1 MKILCIDIGNTNLNY
16 AVVEKMKVIEAN
28 SFPTKR
34 LKEDLH
40 YIKEF
45 HTFIETH
52 QVAAVSFCSVVPDLN
67 SRLKSL
73 LGLEIP
79 IYQLTDKTLLGIDL
93 HYPKPNEVGHDRIAN
108 ALTAQTYF
116 SLPAIIIDLGTAI
129 TLDVVTE
136 KGYEGGIIAPGFQLM
151 TRYLNEQTA
160 LLPELDN
167 EALGSVEG
175 SFGKST
181 IQAMQLGVSIGFSG
195 MVDAL
200 LQHVLNTMEVTNG
213 NKPIVL
219 STGGSI
225 ANLTQEWVEKTEF
238 VDHLTLIG
246 LAVAYERWVNS
257 DSCN

>member
-16 AVVEKMKVIEAN
+16 AIVEKMEVRDAN
-28 SFPTKR
+28 SFPTKQ
-34 LKEDLH
+34 LKDDLH

-45 HTFIETH
+45 HTLIEKH
-52 QVAAVSFCSVVPDLN
+52 SVSSVSFCSVVPDLD
-67 SRLKSL
+67 SRLRSL
-73 LGLEIP
+73 LDLEIP
-79 IYQLTDKTLLGIDL
+79 IYQLTNQTLKGIDL
-93 HYPKPNEVGHDRIAN
+93 HYPKPDEVGHDRIAN
-108 ALTAQTYF
+108 ALAAQEYF
-116 SLPAIIIDLGTAI
+116 SLPAVIIDLGTAI
-129 TLDVVTE
+129 TLDVVSE

-167 EALGSVEG
+167 EALGSVKG

-181 IQAMQLGVSIGFSG
+181 VQAMQLGVSIGFSG

-200 LQHVLNTMEVTNG
+200 LQHILNTMQDTHAK
-213 NKPIVL
+213 KPIVL

-225 ANLTQEWVEKTEF
+225 ANLTQDWIEKTQF
-238 VDHLTLIG
+238 VDHITLIG
-246 LAVAYERWVNS
+246 LAVAYERWANS

>member
-16 AVVEKMKVIEAN
+16 AIVEKMEVRDAN

-34 LKEDLH
+34 LKDDLH

-45 HTFIETH
+45 HTLIEKH
-52 QVAAVSFCSVVPDLN
+52 SASAVSFCSVVPDLD
-67 SRLKSL
+67 SRLRSL
-73 LGLEIP
+73 LDLEIP
-79 IYQLTDKTLLGIDL
+79 IYQLTNQTLKGIDL
-93 HYPKPNEVGHDRIAN
+93 HYPKPDEVGHDRIAN
-108 ALTAQTYF
+108 ALTAQEYF
-116 SLPAIIIDLGTAI
+116 SLPAVIIDLGTAI
-129 TLDVVTE
+129 TLDVVSE

-167 EALGSVEG
+167 EALGSVKG

-181 IQAMQLGVSIGFSG
+181 VQAMQLGVSIGFSG

-200 LQHVLNTMEVTNG
+200 LLHILNTMQDTHAK
-213 NKPIVL
+213 KPIVL

-225 ANLTQEWVEKTEF
+225 ANLTQDWIEKTQF
-238 VDHLTLIG
+238 VDHITLIG
-246 LAVAYERWVNS
+246 LAVAYARWANS

>member
-16 AVVEKMKVIEAN
+16 AIVEKMEVSDAN

-34 LKEDLH
+34 LKDDLH

-45 HTFIETH
+45 HALIEKH
-52 QVAAVSFCSVVPDLN
+52 SVSAVSFCSVVPDLD
-67 SRLKSL
+67 SRLRSL
-73 LGLEIP
+73 LDLQIP
-79 IYQLTDKTLLGIDL
+79 IYQLTSQTLKGIDL

-108 ALTAQTYF
+108 ALTAQEYF
-116 SLPAIIIDLGTAI
+116 SLPAVIIDLGTAI
-129 TLDVVTE
+129 TLDVVSE

-167 EALGSVEG
+167 EALGSVKG

-181 IQAMQLGVSIGFSG
+181 VQAMQLGVSIGFSG

-200 LQHVLNTMEVTNG
+200 LQHILDTMQDTNAK
-213 NKPIVL
+213 KPIVL

-225 ANLTQEWVEKTEF
+225 ANLTQDWIEKTQF
-238 VDHLTLIG
+238 VDHITLIG
-246 LAVAYERWVNS
+246 LAIAYERWANS

>member
-16 AVVEKMKVIEAN
+16 AIVEKMEVRDTN

-34 LKEDLH
+34 LKDDLH

-45 HTFIETH
+45 HTLIEKH
-52 QVAAVSFCSVVPDLN
+52 SVSAVSFCSVVPDLD
-67 SRLKSL
+67 SRLRSL

-79 IYQLTDKTLLGIDL
+79 IYQLTNQTLKGIDL
-93 HYPKPNEVGHDRIAN
+93 YYPKPDEVGHDRIAN
-108 ALTAQTYF
+108 ALTAQEYF
-116 SLPAIIIDLGTAI
+116 SLPAVIIDLGTAI
-129 TLDVVTE
+129 TLDVISE

-167 EALGSVEG
+167 EALGSVKG

-181 IQAMQLGVSIGFSG
+181 VQAMQLGVSIGFSG
-195 MVDAL
+195 MVDTL
-200 LQHVLNTMEVTNG
+200 LQHILNTMQDMHAK
-213 NKPIVL
+213 KPIVL

-225 ANLTQEWVEKTEF
+225 ANLTQDWIEKTQF
-238 VDHLTLIG
+238 VDHITLIG
-246 LAVAYERWVNS
+246 LAVAYERWANS

>member
-16 AVVEKMKVIEAN
+16 AIVEKMEVWDAN
-28 SFPTKR
+28 SFSTKR
-34 LKEDLH
+34 LKDDLH

-45 HTFIETH
+45 HSLIEKH
-52 QVAAVSFCSVVPDLN
+52 SVSAVSFCSVVPDLD
-67 SRLKSL
+67 SRLRSL
-73 LGLEIP
+73 LDLEIP
-79 IYQLTDKTLLGIDL
+79 IYQLTNQTLEGIDL
-93 HYPKPNEVGHDRIAN
+93 HYPKPDEVGHDRIAN
-108 ALTAQTYF
+108 ALTAQEYF
-116 SLPAIIIDLGTAI
+116 SLPAVIIDLGTAI
-129 TLDVVTE
+129 TLDVVSE

-167 EALGSVEG
+167 EALGSVKG

-181 IQAMQLGVSIGFSG
+181 VQAMQLGVSIGFSG

-200 LQHVLNTMEVTNG
+200 LLHILNTMQDTHAK
-213 NKPIVL
+213 KPIVL

-225 ANLTQEWVEKTEF
+225 ANLTQDWIEKTQF
-238 VDHLTLIG
+238 VDHITLIG
-246 LAVAYERWVNS
+246 LAVAYERWANS

>member
-16 AVVEKMKVIEAN
+16 AIVEKMKVSDAN

-34 LKEDLH
+34 LKDDLH

-45 HTFIETH
+45 HKLIEKH
-52 QVAAVSFCSVVPDLN
+52 SVSAVSFCSVVPDLD
-67 SRLKSL
+67 SRLRSL
-73 LGLEIP
+73 LDLEIP
-79 IYQLTDKTLLGIDL
+79 IYQLTNQTLKGIDL
-93 HYPKPNEVGHDRIAN
+93 HYPKPDEVGHDRIAN
-108 ALTAQTYF
+108 ALTAQEYF
-116 SLPAIIIDLGTAI
+116 SLPAVIIDLGTAI
-129 TLDVVTE
+129 TLDVVSE

-167 EALGSVEG
+167 EALGSVKG

-181 IQAMQLGVSIGFSG
+181 VQAMQLGVSIGFSG

-200 LQHVLNTMEVTNG
+200 LQHILNTMQDTHAK
-213 NKPIVL
+213 KPIVL

-225 ANLTQEWVEKTEF
+225 ANLTQDWIEKTQF
-238 VDHLTLIG
+238 VDHITLIG
-246 LAVAYERWVNS
+246 LAVAYARWANS

>member
-16 AVVEKMKVIEAN
+16 AIVEKTEVMDAN

-40 YIKEF
+40 FIKEF
-45 HTFIETH
+45 HTLIEKYN
-52 QVAAVSFCSVVPDLN
+52 VSAVSFCSVVPDLN
-67 SRLKSL
+67 KRLKTL
-73 LGLEIP
+73 LNLEIP
-79 IYQLTDKTLLGIDL
+79 VYQLTNKTLKGLDL
-93 HYPKPNEVGHDRIAN
+93 HYPKPDEVGHDRIAN

-116 SLPAIIIDLGTAI
+116 SVPAIIIDLGTAI
-129 TLDVVTE
+129 TLDVVSE

-151 TRYLNEQTA
+151 THYLNEQTA

-167 EALGSVEG
+167 EALGSIHG

-181 IQAMQLGVSIGFSG
+181 VQAMQLGVSIGFSG

-200 LQHVLNTMEVTNG
+200 LQHILSTMKGTYS
-213 NKPIVL
+213 KDPIVL

-225 ANLTQEWVEKTEF
+225 ANLTQDWIKKTQF
-238 VDHLTLIG
+238 VDHITLIG
-246 LAVAYERWVNS
+246 LAVAYERWANN

>member
-16 AVVEKMKVIEAN
+16 AIVENMEVRDAN

-34 LKEDLH
+34 LKDDLH

-45 HTFIETH
+45 HKLIEKH
-52 QVAAVSFCSVVPDLN
+52 SVSAVSFCSVVPDLD
-67 SRLKSL
+67 SRLRSL
-73 LGLEIP
+73 LDLEIP
-79 IYQLTDKTLLGIDL
+79 IYQLTNQTLKGIDL
-93 HYPKPNEVGHDRIAN
+93 HYPKPDEVGHDRIAN
-108 ALTAQTYF
+108 ALTAQEYF
-116 SLPAIIIDLGTAI
+116 SLPAVIIDLGTAI
-129 TLDVVTE
+129 TLDVVSE

-167 EALGSVEG
+167 EALGSVKG

-181 IQAMQLGVSIGFSG
+181 VQAMQLGVSIGFSG

-200 LQHVLNTMEVTNG
+200 LQHILNTMQDTHAK
-213 NKPIVL
+213 KPIVL

-225 ANLTQEWVEKTEF
+225 ANLTQDWIEKTQF
-238 VDHLTLIG
+238 VDHITLIG
-246 LAVAYERWVNS
+246 LAVAYERWANS

>member
-16 AVVEKMKVIEAN
+16 AIVEKMEVRDAN

-45 HTFIETH
+45 HTLIEIH
-52 QVAAVSFCSVVPDLN
+52 SVSAVSFCSVVPDLD
-67 SRLKSL
+67 SRLRSL
-73 LGLEIP
+73 LDLEIP
-79 IYQLTDKTLLGIDL
+79 IYQLTNQTLKGIDL
-93 HYPKPNEVGHDRIAN
+93 HYPKPDEVGHDRIAN
-108 ALTAQTYF
+108 ALTAQEYF
-116 SLPAIIIDLGTAI
+116 SLPAVIIDLGTAI
-129 TLDVVTE
+129 TLDVVSE

-167 EALGSVEG
+167 EALGSVKG

-181 IQAMQLGVSIGFSG
+181 VQAMQLGVSIGFSG

-200 LQHVLNTMEVTNG
+200 LQHILNTMQDTHAK
-213 NKPIVL
+213 KPIVL

-225 ANLTQEWVEKTEF
+225 ANLTQDWIEKTQF
-238 VDHLTLIG
+238 VDHITLIG
-246 LAVAYERWVNS
+246 LAVAYERWANS

>member
-16 AVVEKMKVIEAN
+16 AVVEKMEVVNAN

-45 HTFIETH
+45 HTLIDAHEIT
-52 QVAAVSFCSVVPDLN
+52 AVSFCSVVPNLN
-67 SRLKSL
+67 TRLKSL
-73 LGLEIP
+73 LNLEIP
-79 IYQLTDKTLLGIDL
+79 IFQLTDKTLKGIDL
-93 HYPKPNEVGHDRIAN
+93 HYPKPEEVGHDRIAN
-108 ALTAQTYF
+108 ALTAQAYF

-129 TLDVVTE
+129 TLDVVSE
-136 KGYEGGIIAPGFQLM
+136 KGYEGGIIAPGFELM

-160 LLPELDN
+160 LLPKLDN
-167 EALGSVEG
+167 EALGSVKG

-181 IQAMQLGVSIGFSG
+181 IQAMQLGVSVGFSG

-200 LQHVLNTMEVTNG
+200 LEHVLNTMKEKSG
-213 NKPIVL
+213 NEPVVL

-225 ANLTQEWVEKTEF
+225 ANLTQDWVEKTQF

-246 LAVAYERWVNS
+246 LAVAYERWSNN

>member
-16 AVVEKMKVIEAN
+16 AIVEKMEVRDAN

-34 LKEDLH
+34 LKDDLH

-45 HTFIETH
+45 HTLIEKNS
-52 QVAAVSFCSVVPDLN
+52 VSAVSFCSVVPDLD
-67 SRLKSL
+67 SRLRSL
-73 LGLEIP
+73 LDLEIP
-79 IYQLTDKTLLGIDL
+79 IYQLTNQTLKGIDL
-93 HYPKPNEVGHDRIAN
+93 HYPKPDEVGHDRIAN
-108 ALTAQTYF
+108 ALTAQEYF
-116 SLPAIIIDLGTAI
+116 SLPAVIIDLGTAI
-129 TLDVVTE
+129 TLDVVSE

-167 EALGSVEG
+167 EALGSVKG

-181 IQAMQLGVSIGFSG
+181 VQAMQLGVSIGFSG

-200 LQHVLNTMEVTNG
+200 LQHILNTMQDTHAK
-213 NKPIVL
+213 KPIVL

-225 ANLTQEWVEKTEF
+225 ANLTQDWIEKTQF
-238 VDHLTLIG
+238 VDHITLIG
-246 LAVAYERWVNS
+246 LAVAYERWANS

>member
-16 AVVEKMKVIEAN
+16 AIVEKMEVIDAN

-34 LKEDLH
+34 LKDDLH

-45 HTFIETH
+45 HTLIEKH
-52 QVAAVSFCSVVPDLN
+52 SVSAVSFCSVVPDLD
-67 SRLKSL
+67 SRLRSL
-73 LGLEIP
+73 LDLEIP
-79 IYQLTDKTLLGIDL
+79 IYQLTNQTLKGIGL
-93 HYPKPNEVGHDRIAN
+93 HYPKPEEVGHDRIAN
-108 ALTAQTYF
+108 ALTAQEYF

-129 TLDVVTE
+129 TLDVVSE

-167 EALGSVEG
+167 EALGSVKG

-181 IQAMQLGVSIGFSG
+181 VQAMQLGVSIGFSG

-200 LQHVLNTMEVTNG
+200 LQHILNTMQDTHAK
-213 NKPIVL
+213 KPIVL

-225 ANLTQEWVEKTEF
+225 ANLTQDWIEKTQF
-238 VDHLTLIG
+238 VDHITLIG
-246 LAVAYERWVNS
+246 LAVAYERWANS

>member
-16 AVVEKMKVIEAN
+16 AIVEKMKVRDAN

-34 LKEDLH
+34 LKDDLH

-45 HTFIETH
+45 HTLIEKH
-52 QVAAVSFCSVVPDLN
+52 SVSAVSFCSVVPDLD
-67 SRLKSL
+67 SRLRSL
-73 LGLEIP
+73 LDLEIP
-79 IYQLTDKTLLGIDL
+79 IYQLTNQTLKGIDL
-93 HYPKPNEVGHDRIAN
+93 HYPKPDEVGHDRIAN
-108 ALTAQTYF
+108 ALTAQEYF
-116 SLPAIIIDLGTAI
+116 SLPAVIIDLGTAI
-129 TLDVVTE
+129 TLDVVSE

-167 EALGSVEG
+167 EALGSVKG

-181 IQAMQLGVSIGFSG
+181 VQAMQLGVSIGFSG

-200 LQHVLNTMEVTNG
+200 LQHILNTMQDTHAK
-213 NKPIVL
+213 KPIVL

-225 ANLTQEWVEKTEF
+225 ANLTQDWIEKTQF
-238 VDHLTLIG
+238 VDHITLIG
-246 LAVAYERWVNS
+246 LAVAYERWANS

>member
-16 AVVEKMKVIEAN
+16 AIVEKMEVIDAN

-34 LKEDLH
+34 LKDDLH

-45 HTFIETH
+45 HTLIEKH
-52 QVAAVSFCSVVPDLN
+52 SVSAVSFCSVVPDLD
-67 SRLKSL
+67 SRLRSL
-73 LGLEIP
+73 LDLEIP
-79 IYQLTDKTLLGIDL
+79 IYQLTNQTLKGIDL
-93 HYPKPNEVGHDRIAN
+93 HYPKPDEVGHDRIAN
-108 ALTAQTYF
+108 ALTAQEYF
-116 SLPAIIIDLGTAI
+116 SLPAVIIDLGTAI
-129 TLDVVTE
+129 TLDVVSE

-167 EALGSVEG
+167 EALGSVKG

-181 IQAMQLGVSIGFSG
+181 VQAMQLGVSIGFSG

-200 LQHVLNTMEVTNG
+200 LQHILNTMQDTHAK
-213 NKPIVL
+213 KPIVL

-225 ANLTQEWVEKTEF
+225 ANLTQDWIEKTQF
-238 VDHLTLIG
+238 VDHITLIG
-246 LAVAYERWVNS
+246 LAVAYERWANS

>member
-16 AVVEKMKVIEAN
+16 AVVEKMEVVNAN

-45 HTFIETH
+45 HTLIDSHEIM
-52 QVAAVSFCSVVPDLN
+52 AVSFCSVVPNLN
-67 SRLKSL
+67 TRLKSL
-73 LGLEIP
+73 LNVEIP
-79 IYQLTDKTLLGIDL
+79 IFQLTDTTLKGIDL
-93 HYPKPNEVGHDRIAN
+93 HYPKPEEVGHDRIAN
-108 ALTAQTYF
+108 ALTAQAYF

-129 TLDVVTE
+129 TLDVVSE
-136 KGYEGGIIAPGFQLM
+136 KGYEGGIIAPGFELM

-160 LLPELDN
+160 LLPKLDN
-167 EALGSVEG
+167 EALGSVKG

-181 IQAMQLGVSIGFSG
+181 IQAMQLGVSVGFSG

-200 LQHVLNTMEVTNG
+200 LEHVLNTMKEKSG
-213 NKPIVL
+213 NEPVVL

-225 ANLTQEWVEKTEF
+225 ANLTQDWVEKTQF

-246 LAVAYERWVNS
+246 LAVAYERWANN

>member
-16 AVVEKMKVIEAN
+16 AIVDKMEVTHAN
-28 SFPTKR
+28 SFSTKR

-45 HTFIETH
+45 HMLIEVH
-52 QVAAVSFCSVVPDLN
+52 QIEAVSFCSVVPDLN
-67 SRLKSL
+67 NRLRSL
-73 LGLEIP
+73 LNLEIP
-79 IYQLTDKTLLGIDL
+79 IFQLTDKTLKGIDL
-93 HYPKPNEVGHDRIAN
+93 HYPKPEEVGHDRIAN
-108 ALTAQTYF
+108 ALTAQAYF

-129 TLDVVTE
+129 TLDVVSE
-136 KGYEGGIIAPGFQLM
+136 KGYEGGIIAPGFELM

-167 EALGSVEG
+167 EALGSVKG

-181 IQAMQLGVSIGFSG
+181 IQAMQLGVSVGFSG

-200 LQHVLNTMEVTNG
+200 LQHVLNTMKEKSG
-213 NKPIVL
+213 NKPVVL

-225 ANLTQEWVEKTEF
+225 ANLTQDWVGKTQF

-246 LAVAYERWVNS
+246 LAVAYERWANS

>member
-16 AVVEKMKVIEAN
+16 AIVEKMEVRDAN

-34 LKEDLH
+34 LKDDLH

-45 HTFIETH
+45 HTLIENH
-52 QVAAVSFCSVVPDLN
+52 SVSAVSFCSVVPDLD
-67 SRLKSL
+67 SRLRSL
-73 LGLEIP
+73 LDLEIP
-79 IYQLTDKTLLGIDL
+79 IYQLTNQTLKGIDL
-93 HYPKPNEVGHDRIAN
+93 HYPKPDEVGHDRIAN
-108 ALTAQTYF
+108 ALTAQEYF
-116 SLPAIIIDLGTAI
+116 SLPAVIIDLGTAI
-129 TLDVVTE
+129 TLDVVSE

-167 EALGSVEG
+167 EALGSIKG

-181 IQAMQLGVSIGFSG
+181 VQAMQLGVSIGFSG

-200 LQHVLNTMEVTNG
+200 LQHILNTMQDTHAK
-213 NKPIVL
+213 KPIVL
-219 STGGSI
+219 STGGSV
-225 ANLTQEWVEKTEF
+225 ANLTQDWIEKTQF
-238 VDHLTLIG
+238 VDHITLIG
-246 LAVAYERWVNS
+246 LAVAYERWANS

>member
-16 AVVEKMKVIEAN
+16 AVVEKMEVVNAN

-45 HTFIETH
+45 HTLIDSHEIT
-52 QVAAVSFCSVVPDLN
+52 AVSFCSVVPNLN
-67 SRLKSL
+67 TRLKSL
-73 LGLEIP
+73 LNVEIP
-79 IYQLTDKTLLGIDL
+79 IFQLTDTTLKGIDL
-93 HYPKPNEVGHDRIAN
+93 HYPKPEEVGHDRIAN
-108 ALTAQTYF
+108 ALTAQAYF

-129 TLDVVTE
+129 TLDVVSE
-136 KGYEGGIIAPGFQLM
+136 KGYEGGIIAPGFELM

-160 LLPELDN
+160 LLPKLDN
-167 EALGSVEG
+167 EALGSVKG

-181 IQAMQLGVSIGFSG
+181 IQAMQLGVSVGFSG

-200 LQHVLNTMEVTNG
+200 LEHVLNTMKEKSG
-213 NKPIVL
+213 NEPVVL

-225 ANLTQEWVEKTEF
+225 ANLTQDWVEKTQF

-246 LAVAYERWVNS
+246 LAVAYERWANN

>member
-16 AVVEKMKVIEAN
+16 AVVEKMEVVNAN

-45 HTFIETH
+45 HTLIDSHEIT
-52 QVAAVSFCSVVPDLN
+52 AVSFCSVVPNLN
-67 SRLKSL
+67 TRLKSL
-73 LGLEIP
+73 LNVEIP
-79 IYQLTDKTLLGIDL
+79 IFQLTDTTLKGIDL
-93 HYPKPNEVGHDRIAN
+93 HYPKPEEVGHDRIAN
-108 ALTAQTYF
+108 ALTAQAYF

-129 TLDVVTE
+129 TLDVVSE
-136 KGYEGGIIAPGFQLM
+136 KGYEGGIIAPGFELM

-160 LLPELDN
+160 LLPKLDN
-167 EALGSVEG
+167 EALGSVKG

-181 IQAMQLGVSIGFSG
+181 IQAMQLGVSVGFSG

-200 LQHVLNTMEVTNG
+200 LEHVLNTMKEKSG
-213 NKPIVL
+213 NEPVVL

-225 ANLTQEWVEKTEF
+225 ANLTQDWVEKTQF
-238 VDHLTLIG
+238 VDRQTLSG
-246 LAVAYERWVNS
+246 LAVAYERWANN

>member
-16 AVVEKMKVIEAN
+16 AIVEKMEVRDAN

-34 LKEDLH
+34 LKDDLH

-45 HTFIETH
+45 HKLIEKH
-52 QVAAVSFCSVVPDLN
+52 SVSAVSFCSVVPDLD
-67 SRLKSL
+67 SRLRSL
-73 LGLEIP
+73 LDLEIP
-79 IYQLTDKTLLGIDL
+79 IYQLTNQTLKGIDL
-93 HYPKPNEVGHDRIAN
+93 HYPKPDEVGHDRIAN
-108 ALTAQTYF
+108 ALTAQEYF
-116 SLPAIIIDLGTAI
+116 SLPAVIIDLGTAI
-129 TLDVVTE
+129 TLDVVSE

-167 EALGSVEG
+167 EALGSVKG

-181 IQAMQLGVSIGFSG
+181 VHAMQLGVSIGFSG

-200 LQHVLNTMEVTNG
+200 LQHILNTMQDTHAK
-213 NKPIVL
+213 KPIVL

-225 ANLTQEWVEKTEF
+225 ANLTQDWIEKTQF
-238 VDHLTLIG
+238 VDHITLIG
-246 LAVAYERWVNS
+246 LAVAYERWANS

>member
-16 AVVEKMKVIEAN
+16 AIVEKMDVTDAN

-45 HTFIETH
+45 HTLIEKH
-52 QVAAVSFCSVVPDLN
+52 SVSAVSFCSVVPDLN
-67 SRLKSL
+67 DRLRSL
-73 LGLEIP
+73 LNLEIP
-79 IYQLTDKTLLGIDL
+79 VYQLTDQTIIDLEL
-93 HYPKPNEVGHDRIAN
+93 HYPKPEEVGHDRIAN

-116 SLPAIIIDLGTAI
+116 SIPAVIIDLGTAI
-129 TLDVVTE
+129 TLDVVSE
-136 KGYEGGIIAPGFQLM
+136 KGYEGGIIAPGFELM

-160 LLPELDN
+160 LLPELDT
-167 EALGSVEG
+167 EALGSVTG

-181 IQAMQLGVSIGFSG
+181 VQAMQLGVSVGFSG

-200 LQHVLNTMEVTNG
+200 LEHILNTMKEAHTKEPV
-213 NKPIVL
+213 VL

-225 ANLTQEWVEKTEF
+225 ANLTQDWVGKTQF
-238 VDHLTLIG
+238 VDHITLIG
-246 LAVAYERWVNS
+246 LAVAYERWANK

>member
-16 AVVEKMKVIEAN
+16 AVVEKMEVVNAN

-45 HTFIETH
+45 HTLIDSHEIT
-52 QVAAVSFCSVVPDLN
+52 AVSFCSVVPNLN
-67 SRLKSL
+67 TRLKSL
-73 LGLEIP
+73 LNVEIP
-79 IYQLTDKTLLGIDL
+79 IFQLTDTTLKGIDL
-93 HYPKPNEVGHDRIAN
+93 HYPKPEEVGHDRIAN
-108 ALTAQTYF
+108 ALTAQAYF

-129 TLDVVTE
+129 TLDVVSE
-136 KGYEGGIIAPGFQLM
+136 KGYEGGIIAPGFELM

-160 LLPELDN
+160 LLPKLDN
-167 EALGSVEG
+167 EALGSVKG

-181 IQAMQLGVSIGFSG
+181 IQAMQLGVSVGFSG

-200 LQHVLNTMEVTNG
+200 LEHVLNTMKEKSG
-213 NKPIVL
+213 NEPVVL

-225 ANLTQEWVEKTEF
+225 ANLTQDWVEKTQF
-238 VDHLTLIG
+238 VDRQTLSG
-246 LAVAYERWVNS
+246 LAVA
-257 DSCN
+257 

>member
-16 AVVEKMKVIEAN
+16 AIVEKMEVTDAN

-34 LKEDLH
+34 LKKDLH

-45 HTFIETH
+45 HTLIEKH
-52 QVAAVSFCSVVPDLN
+52 AVSAVSFCSVVPDLN
-67 SRLKSL
+67 NRLRTL
-73 LGLEIP
+73 LNLEIP
-79 IYQLTDKTLLGIDL
+79 IYQLTNQTLKGLDL
-93 HYPKPNEVGHDRIAN
+93 NYPKPDEVGHDRIAN

-116 SLPAIIIDLGTAI
+116 SVPAIIIDLGTAI
-129 TLDVVTE
+129 TLDVVSD
-136 KGYEGGIIAPGFQLM
+136 KGYEGGIIAPGFELM

-167 EALGSVEG
+167 EALGSVKG

-181 IQAMQLGVSIGFSG
+181 VQAMQLGVSIGFSG

-200 LQHVLNTMEVTNG
+200 LQHILNTMKDSDAKE
-213 NKPIVL
+213 PIVL

-225 ANLTQEWVEKTEF
+225 ANLTQDWVEKTQF
-238 VDHLTLIG
+238 VDHVTLIG
-246 LAVAYERWVNS
+246 LAVAYERWANK

>member
-16 AVVEKMKVIEAN
+16 AIVEKMEVRDAN

-34 LKEDLH
+34 LKDDLH

-45 HTFIETH
+45 HALIEKH
-52 QVAAVSFCSVVPDLN
+52 SVSAVSFCSVVPDLD
-67 SRLKSL
+67 SRLRSL
-73 LGLEIP
+73 LDLEIP
-79 IYQLTDKTLLGIDL
+79 IYQLTNQTLKGIDL
-93 HYPKPNEVGHDRIAN
+93 HYPKPDEVGHDRIAN
-108 ALTAQTYF
+108 ALTAQEYF
-116 SLPAIIIDLGTAI
+116 SLPAVIIDLGTAI
-129 TLDVVTE
+129 TLDVVSE

-167 EALGSVEG
+167 EALGSVKG

-181 IQAMQLGVSIGFSG
+181 VQAMQLGVSIGFSG

-200 LQHVLNTMEVTNG
+200 LQHILNTMQDTHAK
-213 NKPIVL
+213 KPIVL

-225 ANLTQEWVEKTEF
+225 ANLTQDWIEKTQF
-238 VDHLTLIG
+238 VDHITLIG
-246 LAVAYERWVNS
+246 LAVAYERWANS

>member
-16 AVVEKMKVIEAN
+16 AIVEKMEVRDAN

-34 LKEDLH
+34 LKDDLH

-45 HTFIETH
+45 HTLIEKYS
-52 QVAAVSFCSVVPDLN
+52 VSAVSFCSVVPDLD
-67 SRLKSL
+67 SRLRSL
-73 LGLEIP
+73 LDLKIP
-79 IYQLTDKTLLGIDL
+79 IYQLTNQTLKGIDL
-93 HYPKPNEVGHDRIAN
+93 HYPKPDEVGHDRIAN
-108 ALTAQTYF
+108 ALTAQEYF
-116 SLPAIIIDLGTAI
+116 SLPAVIIDLGTAI
-129 TLDVVTE
+129 TLDVVSE

-167 EALGSVEG
+167 EALGSVKG

-181 IQAMQLGVSIGFSG
+181 VQAMQLGVSIGFSG

-200 LQHVLNTMEVTNG
+200 LQHILNTMQETNAK
-213 NKPIVL
+213 KPIVL

-225 ANLTQEWVEKTEF
+225 ANLTQDWIEKTQF
-238 VDHLTLIG
+238 VDHITLIG
-246 LAVAYERWVNS
+246 LAVAYERWANS

>member
-16 AVVEKMKVIEAN
+16 AIVEKMEVCDAN

-34 LKEDLH
+34 LKDDLH

-45 HTFIETH
+45 HTLIENH
-52 QVAAVSFCSVVPDLN
+52 SVSAVSFCSVVPDLD
-67 SRLKSL
+67 SRLRSL
-73 LGLEIP
+73 LDLEIP
-79 IYQLTDKTLLGIDL
+79 IYQLTNQTLKGIDL
-93 HYPKPNEVGHDRIAN
+93 HYPKPDEVGHDRIAN
-108 ALTAQTYF
+108 ALTAQEYF
-116 SLPAIIIDLGTAI
+116 SLPAVIIDLGTAI
-129 TLDVVTE
+129 TLDVVSE

-167 EALGSVEG
+167 EALGSVKG

-181 IQAMQLGVSIGFSG
+181 VQAMQLGVSIGFSG

-200 LQHVLNTMEVTNG
+200 LQHILNTMQDTHAK
-213 NKPIVL
+213 KPIVL

-225 ANLTQEWVEKTEF
+225 ANLTQDWIEKTQF
-238 VDHLTLIG
+238 VDHITLIG
-246 LAVAYERWVNS
+246 LAVAYERWANS

>member
-16 AVVEKMKVIEAN
+16 AIVEKMEVRDTN

-34 LKEDLH
+34 LKDDLH

-45 HTFIETH
+45 HTLIEKH
-52 QVAAVSFCSVVPDLN
+52 SVSAVSFCSVVPDLD
-67 SRLKSL
+67 SRLRSL
-73 LGLEIP
+73 LDLEIP
-79 IYQLTDKTLLGIDL
+79 IYQLTNQTLKGIDL
-93 HYPKPNEVGHDRIAN
+93 HYPKPDEIGHDRIAN
-108 ALTAQTYF
+108 ALTAQEYF
-116 SLPAIIIDLGTAI
+116 SLPAVIIDLGTAI
-129 TLDVVTE
+129 TLDVVSE

-167 EALGSVEG
+167 EALGSVKG

-181 IQAMQLGVSIGFSG
+181 VQAMQLGVSIGFSG

-200 LQHVLNTMEVTNG
+200 LQHILNTMEDTHLK
-213 NKPIVL
+213 KPIVL

-225 ANLTQEWVEKTEF
+225 ANLTQDWIEKTQF
-238 VDHLTLIG
+238 VDHITLIG
-246 LAVAYERWVNS
+246 LAVAYERWANS

>member
-16 AVVEKMKVIEAN
+16 AIVEKMEVRDAN

-34 LKEDLH
+34 LKDDLH

-45 HTFIETH
+45 HTLIEKH
-52 QVAAVSFCSVVPDLN
+52 SVSAVSFCSVVPDLD
-67 SRLKSL
+67 SRLRSL
-73 LGLEIP
+73 LDLEIP
-79 IYQLTDKTLLGIDL
+79 IYQLTNQTLKGIDL
-93 HYPKPNEVGHDRIAN
+93 HYPKPDEVGHDRIAN
-108 ALTAQTYF
+108 ALTAQEYF
-116 SLPAIIIDLGTAI
+116 SLPAVIIDLGTAI
-129 TLDVVTE
+129 TLDVVSE

-167 EALGSVEG
+167 EALGSVKG

-181 IQAMQLGVSIGFSG
+181 VQAMQLGVSIGFSG

-200 LQHVLNTMEVTNG
+200 LQHILNTMQDTHAK
-213 NKPIVL
+213 KPIVL

-225 ANLTQEWVEKTEF
+225 ANLTQDWIEKTQF
-238 VDHLTLIG
+238 VDHITLIG
-246 LAVAYERWVNS
+246 LAVAYERWANS

>member
-16 AVVEKMKVIEAN
+16 AVVEKMEVVNAN

-45 HTFIETH
+45 HTLIDSHEIT
-52 QVAAVSFCSVVPDLN
+52 AVSFCSVVPNLN
-67 SRLKSL
+67 TRLKSL
-73 LGLEIP
+73 LNLEIP
-79 IYQLTDKTLLGIDL
+79 IFQLTDTTLKGIDL
-93 HYPKPNEVGHDRIAN
+93 HYPKPEEVGHDRIAN
-108 ALTAQTYF
+108 ALTAQAYF

-129 TLDVVTE
+129 TLDVVSE
-136 KGYEGGIIAPGFQLM
+136 KGYEGGIIAPGFELM

-160 LLPELDN
+160 LLPKLDN
-167 EALGSVEG
+167 EALGSVKG

-181 IQAMQLGVSIGFSG
+181 IQAMQLGVSVGFSG

-200 LQHVLNTMEVTNG
+200 LEHVLNTMKEKSG
-213 NKPIVL
+213 NEPVVL

-225 ANLTQEWVEKTEF
+225 ANLTQDWVEKTQF

-246 LAVAYERWVNS
+246 LAVAYERWANN

>member
-16 AVVEKMKVIEAN
+16 AVVEKMEVVNAN

-45 HTFIETH
+45 HTLIDSHEIT
-52 QVAAVSFCSVVPDLN
+52 AVSFCSVVPNLN
-67 SRLKSL
+67 TRLKSL
-73 LGLEIP
+73 LNVEIP
-79 IYQLTDKTLLGIDL
+79 IFQLTDKTLKGIDL
-93 HYPKPNEVGHDRIAN
+93 HYPKPEEVGHDRIAN
-108 ALTAQTYF
+108 ALTAQAYF

-129 TLDVVTE
+129 TLDVVSE
-136 KGYEGGIIAPGFQLM
+136 KGYEGGIIAPGFELM

-160 LLPELDN
+160 LLPKLDN
-167 EALGSVEG
+167 EALGSVKG

-181 IQAMQLGVSIGFSG
+181 IQAMQLGVSVGFSG

-200 LQHVLNTMEVTNG
+200 LEHVLNTMKEKSG
-213 NKPIVL
+213 NEPVVL

-225 ANLTQEWVEKTEF
+225 ANLTQDWVEKTQF

-246 LAVAYERWVNS
+246 LAVAYERWANN